1 MRILIFANGDKPLEG
16 WGWVQ
21 EYLSPT
27 AFLIAVDGGARHL
40 DQLNLYPHVVIGD
53 LDSLEPELQSNLIER
68 QVELITAP
76 QNKDETDLELAL
88 LYAAKN
94 QIGPILI
101 FGGTGGRLD
110 QTLSNILLLSLPQLS
125 GRVVILVEPNQKA
138 WIIESETTIAG
149 NEGDLV
155 SLIPYWGR
163 VRVRRTEGLKWP
175 LQNEWL
181 YPGPARGVSN
191 LMTQEQAIVE
201 ISDGRVLCIHTD
213 RNWER

>member
-1 MRILIFANGDKPLEG
+1 MSILIFANGDEPLGG

-21 EYLSPT
+21 EYLSQG
-27 AFLIAVDGGARHL
+27 AILIAVDGGARHL

-53 LDSLEPELQSNLIER
+53 LDSLDPELQSYLLDR
-68 QVELITAP
+68 HVELITASLD
-76 QNKDETDLELAL
+76 KDETDLELAL
-88 LYAAKN
+88 VYAAKN
-94 QIGPILI
+94 HDGPILI
-101 FGGTGGRLD
+101 FGSTGGRLD
-110 QTLSNILLLSLPQLS
+110 QTLSNILLLSLPELN
-125 GRVVILVEPNQKA
+125 GREVILVEPYQKA
-138 WIIESETTIAG
+138 WIIESETTIVG
-149 NEGDLV
+149 KQGDLV
-155 SLIPYWGR
+155 SLIPHWGR

-191 LMTQEQAIVE
+191 LMTQDQASIE